1 MVTWS
6 GLGHSLLTSIWVVKW
21 YRTFASGHLGV
32 RMEHFLLIE
41 RLLWNKIA
49 EGVVMKWHRLPR
61 EVVGLLSLGVPK
73 NCGDVALRDMVSRL
87 GEGGSAVGLNH
98 LSGLFQL

>member
-1 MVTWS
+1 
-6 GLGHSLLTSIWVVKW
+6 
-21 YRTFASGHLGV
+21 
-32 RMEHFLLIE
+32 
-41 RLLWNKIA
+41 
-49 EGVVMKWHRLPR
+49 
-61 EVVGLLSLGVPK
+61 VVGLLSLEVPK